1 MSAVADGGR
10 QPIPAQ
16 IALVPHETLAKA
28 ALRRFFRHRLAMI
41 GLAILVFVAG
51 VAIFLPFIVPLDA
64 TKVDYTNI
72 RGIPGPDHLLGGDL
86 SGRDVWSRVVFGTRV
101 SLLVGFGAVA
111 LYVAVGT
118 VLGIAAGYFGGVTDQ
133 VIMRF
138 TDSVLSIPLLL
149 LVIVFV
155 SVVGPSLGSVT
166 AVIGLLGWP
175 QTTRLVRGQILALR
189 EAEFITAA
197 RVVGVSNRAIVVRHL
212 IPNILGPLS
221 VVATFGIG
229 SAILLE
235 AGLSFLGLGVRPPV
249 PSLGEMINDARD
261 IGVLRDLPWVWI
273 PPGIVIALIV
283 LAVNFVGD
291 GLRDAVDPR
300 STRR

>member
-10 QPIPAQ
+10 QQIPAQ
-16 IALVPHETLAKA
+16 IALVPHETLARA
-28 ALRRFFRHRLAMI
+28 ALRRFLRHRLAMI

-72 RGIPGPDHLLGGDL
+72 RGVPGPDHLLGGDL

-118 VLGIAAGYFGGVTDQ
+118 ILGIMAGYFGGVVDQ

-175 QTTRLVRGQILALR
+175 QTTRLVRGQILTLR

-197 RVVGVSNRAIVVRHL
+197 RVVGVSNRAIVARHL

-221 VVATFGIG
+221 VVATFGVG

>member
-1 MSAVADGGR
+1 M
-10 QPIPAQ
+10 
-16 IALVPHETLAKA
+16 
-28 ALRRFFRHRLAMI
+28 
-41 GLAILVFVAG
+41 
-51 VAIFLPFIVPLDA
+51 
-64 TKVDYTNI
+64 
-72 RGIPGPDHLLGGDL
+72 
-86 SGRDVWSRVVFGTRV
+86 
-101 SLLVGFGAVA
+101 
-111 LYVAVGT
+111 
-118 VLGIAAGYFGGVTDQ
+118 
-133 VIMRF
+133 
-138 TDSVLSIPLLL
+138 
-149 LVIVFV
+149 
-155 SVVGPSLGSVT
+155 
-166 AVIGLLGWP
+166 
-175 QTTRLVRGQILALR
+175 
-189 EAEFITAA
+189 
-197 RVVGVSNRAIVVRHL
+197 
-212 IPNILGPLS
+212 S

>member
-10 QPIPAQ
+10 PPIAVQ
-16 IALVPHETLAKA
+16 IALVPHETLARA